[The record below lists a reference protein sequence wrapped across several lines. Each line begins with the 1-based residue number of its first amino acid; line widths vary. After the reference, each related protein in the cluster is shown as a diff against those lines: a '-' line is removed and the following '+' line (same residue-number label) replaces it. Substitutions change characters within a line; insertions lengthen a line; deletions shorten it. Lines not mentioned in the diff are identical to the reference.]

1 MKYQG
6 LSGTVYEVEEKRL
19 AGGGEGNVHAIIG
32 NDKQVAKIF
41 KVNKRDTWRE
51 EKLRLMLEKKLSEEQ
66 MRQITWPQD
75 VIYNRDGFA
84 GYIMPKLINASSLTE
99 LYTEE
104 KYDLR
109 FRLMAAVNLC
119 EAIDTVHHM
128 GQVCG
133 DLNPQNIFVNLDKND
148 RQNGFKVTLVDT
160 DSYHFT
166 ANGTTYRCEV
176 GLGDYIAPELQNK
189 MAARCDLRTVPLPSY
204 TRETDLFALAV
215 HIFCLLMNG
224 CHPFACARDT
234 SPGESNISRMT
245 AGRVEDS
252 IVCPQP
258 IDNIKNGF
266 FPFYEKRQ
274 GTVIPVYAPEFESL
288 PDEIRTMFVRTFV
301 DGYSEPLKR
310 VTASEWSQALRK
322 LTGRVRQCSKVVSEY
337 YFDHVSECPLCKVRE
352 RLSETVS
359 KPDDQGWSEI
369 DLSRF
374 EKMGKT
380 KRSTPGVLRG
390 AARGILA
397 WVILFVLMLL
407 IIGIAA
413 VIDSNTNKNMNA
425 NYETDTEENQN
436 DRYRQLI
443 SNASAAFDSGE
454 YDQVLSYCD
463 EAAQIETS
471 DEISKKQAYYW
482 RGKALYAKG
491 DLEQALAFLQTGQAE
506 SYDEEIETAYNE
518 LIEEIKKK
526 KIENEAAAE
535 AAAEKAR
542 AEAKKLKKLNR
553 IISAIKKKE
562 YKSAGNLA
570 YKYCENHSFGRIY
583 VQDGKIVK
591 TIKSG
596 KGFLIKEDYDLAY
609 YGSFKNGRRSG
620 KGIEVGKV
628 YGECYKI
635 QGKYKNNKLNGR
647 ASIYMWNHKL
657 GNETYHTQIAGNYKN
672 NKENGQMTITYYYR
686 SGGVMNTY
694 YMNSSNGKRRIIRY
708 DSDVGYVFGQ
718 NQNYYIGNKEK
729 KWLLRCGHPA
739 YFYT

>member
-337 YFDHVSECPLCKVRE
+337 YFDHVSECPLCKIRD
-352 RLSETVS
+352 RLNGVIPES
-359 KPDDQGWSEI
+359 DDQVKEEEI
-369 DLSRF
+369 IENKSG
-374 EKMGKT
+374 EKT
-380 KRSTPGVLRG
+380 KEREWRMVV
-390 AARGILA
+390 GIA
-397 WVILFVLMLL
+397 LFSFFL
-407 IIGIAA
+407 IIGAISSQ
-413 VIDSNTNKNMNA
+413 IDNKNV
-425 NYETDTEENQN
+425 NYSYGTYVEDNEDT
-436 DRYRQLI
+436 RYQQLI

-454 YDQVLSYCD
+454 YDQTITYCD
-463 EAAQIETS
+463 EAGQIETS
-471 DEISKKQAYYW
+471 DGVSKKQVYYW
-482 RGKALYAKG
+482 KGKALFAKG
-491 DLEQALAFLQTGQAE
+491 DLEQALAVLQTGQAE
-506 SYDEEIETAYNE
+506 SYDGEIEIAYDE
-518 LIEEIKKK
+518 LIEEIKQ
-526 KIENEAAAE
+526 
-535 AAAEKAR
+535 EK
-542 AEAKKLKKLNR
+542 E
-553 IISAIKKKE
+553 
-562 YKSAGNLA
+562 
-570 YKYCENHSFGRIY
+570 
-583 VQDGKIVK
+583 
-591 TIKSG
+591 
-596 KGFLIKEDYDLAY
+596 
-609 YGSFKNGRRSG
+609 
-620 KGIEVGKV
+620 
-628 YGECYKI
+628 
-635 QGKYKNNKLNGR
+635 
-647 ASIYMWNHKL
+647 
-657 GNETYHTQIAGNYKN
+657 
-672 NKENGQMTITYYYR
+672 
-686 SGGVMNTY
+686 
-694 YMNSSNGKRRIIRY
+694 
-708 DSDVGYVFGQ
+708 
-718 NQNYYIGNKEK
+718 
-729 KWLLRCGHPA
+729 
-739 YFYT
+739 